1 MACTNNKLVSLV
13 TNTNTSST
21 TSLFIIELA
30 HRPPTVLRVELRRWD
45 MSRSPVHG
53 PYRCA
58 TRLCIFFRLHVHT
71 KHKHTIVYD

>member
-1 MACTNNKLVSLV
+1 MASTNNKQVSLV
-13 TNTNTSST
+13 TTTT

-30 HRPPTVLRVELRRWD
+30 HRPPTDLRVELHRWD

-71 KHKHTIVYD
+71 NTQ